1 MVELKVV
8 YEVYP
13 DGRLTKA
20 ICSGETE
27 KDAFLDVLDTVGLY
41 TIPEDAEDWT
51 VEEIINDIESQNGDG
66 CDFIYSIKNIN
77 TGKIYFEYED

>member
-13 DGRLTKA
+13 DGRLAKA
-20 ICSGETE
+20 TCSGGTE

-41 TIPEDAEDWT
+41 TYPEEAENWT
-51 VEEIINDIESQNGDG
+51 VEEIIEDIESQNGDG
-66 CDFIYSIKNIN
+66 CDFIYSIKNMN
-77 TGKIYFEYED
+77 TGKIYFEYEE